1 MEGGIKPD
9 ASMKRPATGPAG
21 GHRVRALSPEDADD
35 AAALIRAAF
44 AAQPAPTDPPPSA
57 LRDTADSVRARL
69 VAGGGFG
76 AEARGG
82 GGLVGVVLWASE
94 DGGLYLGR
102 LAVSPAWRRRGVARA
117 LVGAAK
123 AEARAR
129 RLPRLLLGARLVLAE
144 NRRLFAGLGFRETAL
159 EAHPGYDAPTSV
171 RMEKTLPPGG
181 VG

>member
-82 GGLVGVVLWASE
+82 GGLVGVVLWASRTAACTW
-94 DGGLYLGR
+94 GGSRSRPRG
-102 LAVSPAWRRRGVARA
+102 AGAAWRALWSAPPKRRRGRGACPGCCSARGSSSPKT
-117 LVGAAK
+117 GASSPGSASAK
-123 AEARAR
+123 R
-129 RLPRLLLGARLVLAE
+129 RW
-144 NRRLFAGLGFRETAL
+144 RRT
-159 EAHPGYDAPTSV
+159 PGYDAPTSV